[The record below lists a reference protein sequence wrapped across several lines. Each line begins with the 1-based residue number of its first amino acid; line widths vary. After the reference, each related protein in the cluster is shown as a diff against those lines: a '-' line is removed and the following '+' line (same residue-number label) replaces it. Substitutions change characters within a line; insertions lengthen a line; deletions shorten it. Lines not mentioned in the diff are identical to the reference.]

1 RRAPPVAGVRAAGA
15 GGGRPPPP
23 LTVVRA
29 DPAPHRGPD
38 ARVTITS
45 RSCLLSVLPIVDACA
60 RLDARDAD

>member
-1 RRAPPVAGVRAAGA
+1 MEEYSTVFPPRPPAAPR
-15 GGGRPPPP
+15 PPP

-29 DPAPHRGPD
+29 DPARHRGPD